1 MLNNLRASRLP
12 QLLCAFPQAQY
23 FSLGFLA
30 KFFVPFLS
38 QYCLFALVFF
48 SSQIA
53 EVVTEPIPRASDS
66 REGEEGLSNLLTLL
80 HRPQSTLHR
89 CSRPQ
94 PPRSDNSAKERK
106 GKRKWERREQ
116 RKPRRT
122 CSRPLWATGVISLR
136 FSCVIRVQRRSS
148 VSYSHC
154 KVSLASLFLC
164 FTSCSLFCYSF
175 FSLFFLGCSDA
186 SPFRP
191 LLCPWSV
198 ALSHHFRY
206 LCCLPLL
213 IRCSLNSLLFCRW
226 LLSLS
231 RLAFPSS
238 SFLSFLISTF
248 CLFLLEFQFWSWGS
262 IRPVLELGAQVVR
275 FWSLGLNSTC
285 KVFFQPFFLS
295 CFFLNFFF
303 IFYLLVVFKNVISCL
318 SPKQKKSCFI
328 LFFKIHVFWFILFI
342 YLFF

>member
-1 MLNNLRASRLP
+1 
-12 QLLCAFPQAQY
+12 
-23 FSLGFLA
+23 
-30 KFFVPFLS
+30 
-38 QYCLFALVFF
+38 
-48 SSQIA
+48 
-53 EVVTEPIPRASDS
+53 
-66 REGEEGLSNLLTLL
+66 
-80 HRPQSTLHR
+80 
-89 CSRPQ
+89 
-94 PPRSDNSAKERK
+94 
-106 GKRKWERREQ
+106 
-116 RKPRRT
+116 
-122 CSRPLWATGVISLR
+122 
-136 FSCVIRVQRRSS
+136 
-148 VSYSHC
+148 
-154 KVSLASLFLC
+154 
-164 FTSCSLFCYSF
+164 
-175 FSLFFLGCSDA
+175 
-186 SPFRP
+186 
-191 LLCPWSV
+191 
-198 ALSHHFRY
+198 
-206 LCCLPLL
+206 
-213 IRCSLNSLLFCRW
+213 LLFCRW